1 MREAQGVD
9 SLLLW
14 ASGEMDTEL
23 SGLLLLL
30 WALPWAE
37 GAKVLVF
44 PMEGSQWLSMKD
56 VIRELHARGHQIVV
70 LAPDVTLYIKGEDF
84 FTLQSYPFP
93 YTQEEYQQNILGN
106 TKKAFEA
113 HFVKMVF
120 ETMAAIRK
128 FSELY
133 ANSCA
138 VLLHNETLIQQ
149 LNSSSFN
156 VVLMDPVFPC
166 GAVLAKYL
174 QIPAVFFLCSIP
186 CDIDYESTQCPNPS
200 SYVPRLL
207 TRLSDHMSFL
217 QRVKN
222 TLYPLALKYI
232 CHISFTPYE
241 SLTSELLQKELSL
254 VEVLSHASMWLF

>member
-1 MREAQGVD
+1 MTRDKKKNELTREGVD

-14 ASGEMDTEL
+14 ASGEMDTGL

-56 VIRELHARGHQIVV
+56 VTRELHARSHQIVF

-84 FTLQSYPFP
+84 FTLQTYHPFP

-113 HFVKMVF
+113 HFVKMFF

-128 FSELY
+128 ISEFY

-138 VLLHNETLIQQ
+138 VLLYNETLIQ
-149 LNSSSFN
+149 
-156 VVLMDPVFPC
+156 
-166 GAVLAKYL
+166 
-174 QIPAVFFLCSIP
+174 
-186 CDIDYESTQCPNPS
+186 
-200 SYVPRLL
+200 
-207 TRLSDHMSFL
+207 
-217 QRVKN
+217 
-222 TLYPLALKYI
+222 
-232 CHISFTPYE
+232 
-241 SLTSELLQKELSL
+241 
-254 VEVLSHASMWLF
+254 